1 LEEYL
6 YGLYFKI
13 WDIEACKKRE
23 RKDKKAHLKRLKENE
38 NEKEELIDCIETLLG
53 DNTTLV
59 LGSAIAAFSE
69 VCPERID
76 LLHPHFR
83 KFCNMLADI
92 DEWGQISVVNILT
105 RYSRTQFG
113 NPNPNEVCS
122 FLVQFK
128 FVNE

>member
-1 LEEYL
+1 MPFQKYSGNFYIFFVFFFFIFRLSNY
-6 YGLYFKI
+6 YFSLDHEK
-13 WDIEACKKRE
+13 
-23 RKDKKAHLKRLKENE
+23 
-38 NEKEELIDCIETLLG
+38 KEELIDCIETLMG

-105 RYSRTQFG
+105 RYARTQFG

-122 FLVQFK
+122 F
-128 FVNE
+128 FVR